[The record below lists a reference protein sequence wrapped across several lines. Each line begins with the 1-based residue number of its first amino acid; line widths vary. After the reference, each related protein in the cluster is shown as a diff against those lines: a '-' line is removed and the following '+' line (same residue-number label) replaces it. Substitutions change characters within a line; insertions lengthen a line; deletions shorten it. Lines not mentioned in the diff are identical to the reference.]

1 MHSAMSSVTQPGAQF
16 EVDAFAR
23 LTAVGHG
30 LTLPSVSQIA
40 PVVFV
45 VDDDISV
52 RESLD
57 LSIRC
62 EGWQAE
68 TFASANEFLNRSRSL
83 GPSCLVLD
91 YSLPDLNGL
100 ELQKRVAIERPE
112 MPIIFITGQGDV
124 PVTVQAMKA
133 GALEFLTKPFRDDV
147 LLNAIRDGLDRSRAV
162 LRHQADVQQLRDRY
176 VSLSCRERQVMA
188 LVVSGLLNKQ
198 VGGELGISEITVK
211 AHRGK
216 VMQKM
221 QADSLADL
229 VRMAARLRIPRA
241 PVFQA

>member
-1 MHSAMSSVTQPGAQF
+1 MNFAVSSATQPVTQYEIDGLAG
-16 EVDAFAR
+16 
-23 LTAVGHG
+23 LTAVGHE
-30 LTLPSVSQIA
+30 LTLPPVSQIA
-40 PVVFV
+40 PFVCV
-45 VDDDISV
+45 VDDDVSV
-52 RESLD
+52 RESLE
-57 LSIRC
+57 LLIRC

-68 TFASANEFLNRSRSL
+68 TFSSAHEFLERPRTL

-100 ELQKRVAIERPE
+100 ELQKRVAIECPD
-112 MPIIFITGQGDV
+112 MPIIFITGHRDV
-124 PVTVQAMKA
+124 PMTVQAMKA
-133 GALEFLTKPFRDDV
+133 GALEFLTKPFCDQV
-147 LLNAIRDGLDRSRAV
+147 LLNAIRDGLDRSRAA
-162 LRHQADVQQLRDRY
+162 LRREGEMQQLRDRY
-176 VSLSCRERQVMA
+176 ASLSCRERQVMA